1 MADVYTASL
10 LINEPSREGLW
21 SCCLVRFDNIVG
33 EVQGCNETYNFVEVS
48 ELQVGGNMISMAANA
63 FEGFDQT
70 TQKRSLITR
79 VSFLKVSRFIYSL
92 VPK

>member
-10 LINEPSREGLW
+10 LINKCSRGALW
-21 SCCLVRFDNIVG
+21 SCSLARFDDIKG
-33 EVQGCNETYNFVEVS
+33 EVQGWNETYNFVEVPA
-48 ELQVGGNMISMAANA
+48 LQFGLNMISMAANA

-79 VSFLKVSRFIYSL
+79 VSF
-92 VPK
+92 